1 MNLSPLHML
10 VIGVIALLL
19 FGNRLPE
26 VARSIGKAFNEFKRG
41 LKEVQEDEPTQTR
54 DEQRPPPQKLPNA
67 DVSQQTQ
74 TQKEREHETVG
85 RE

>member
-41 LKEVQEDEPTQTR
+41 LKEVQEDEPAAPR
-54 DEQRPPPQKLPNA
+54 DEHKPPPQKLSPPPDA
-67 DVSQQTQ
+67 AHQTQ
-74 TQKEREHETVG
+74 TQREHEPVG